1 MVGTTL
7 QAIRTHLEGLASEG
21 GEYSLVCAR
30 YGDRPVP
37 AADLRFESRATAR
50 LAARA
55 TEQYRDTLRRYDP
68 QLPYYDVIVRQEH
81 PPGDWAVIGDQNS
94 STRPA
99 SGVASNASSKS
110 DAGRWTG
117 EGRDLVEF
125 CHRVAGAAFE
135 TMSTHGYDAL
145 ESAVMD
151 AYLALAERLSS
162 PDGLC
167 LCLLESTAIE
177 LATRLSP
184 TDQVTFLSATAAR
197 LNVSDDPSVD
207 PSHGRVERS
216 IDGSLS
222 RLRAVG
228 ILETFEC
235 VRTGPTETT
244 PASRRAV
251 IDLGEYALSP
261 NEGRLPLL
269 PVVVEWYRCQQA
281 WLPVSATASDSTN
294 GWRVEVVD
302 RPERLEVAVVDRAK
316 SPLAPRIS

>member
-7 QAIRTHLEGLASEG
+7 QAIRTHLEGLASED

-30 YGDRPVP
+30 YGDRPAP

-55 TEQYRDTLRRYDP
+55 TEQYRETLRRYDP

-81 PPGDWAVIGDQNS
+81 PPGDWGVAGNRDS
-94 STRPA
+94 STRVPD
-99 SGVASNASSKS
+99 GVASNARSKS
-110 DAGRWTG
+110 DAGQRTG

-135 TMSTHGYDAL
+135 TMSAHGYDAL

-177 LATRLSP
+177 LATQLSP
-184 TDQVTFLSATAAR
+184 AEQVTFLSATAAR
-197 LNVSDDPSVD
+197 LNASDD

-216 IDGSLS
+216 IDESLS
-222 RLRAVG
+222 QLRAVG
-228 ILETFEC
+228 ILETVEWA
-235 VRTGPTETT
+235 RTGPTETT
-244 PASRRAV
+244 SASRRAV

-261 NEGRLPLL
+261 SGGRLPLL
-269 PVVVEWYRCQQA
+269 PVVVEWFRCQQA
-281 WLPVSATASDSTN
+281 WLPVSATASNSTN
-294 GWRVEVVD
+294 GWRIEVV
-302 RPERLEVAVVDRAK
+302 RAPEHLEAAGVDGAK

>member
-55 TEQYRDTLRRYDP
+55 TEQYRETLRRYDP

-81 PPGDWAVIGDQNS
+81 PPGNWDVVGKRDS
-94 STRPA
+94 STRA
-99 SGVASNASSKS
+99 TDGFAANARSKS
-110 DAGRWTG
+110 DAERRID
-117 EGRDLVEF
+117 ERRDLVGF
-125 CHRVAGAAFE
+125 CHRVVGAAFE

-151 AYLALAERLSS
+151 AYLALAKRLSS

-177 LATRLSP
+177 LATKLSP
-184 TDQVTFLSATAAR
+184 AEQVTFLSATAAR
-197 LNVSDDPSVD
+197 LNASDDPSPV
-207 PSHGRVERS
+207 RVERS
-216 IDGSLS
+216 IDESLS

-228 ILETFEC
+228 ILETVEC
-235 VRTGPTETT
+235 VRTGTAETAT
-244 PASRRAV
+244 RTSRRAV
-251 IDLGEYALSP
+251 ISLGEYALSP
-261 NEGRLPLL
+261 NGGRLPLL
-269 PVVVEWYRCQQA
+269 PVVVEWFRCQQA

-294 GWRVEVVD
+294 GWRIEVVD
-302 RPERLEVAVVDRAK
+302 RLERLEVAGVDGSK
-316 SPLAPRIS
+316 SPLAPLIS